1 MSKEE
6 AVDDAKMGTQNNV
19 GAVCS
24 TGVKNTFFAT
34 RDLRQIE
41 VIYREVEKMP
51 HLTYFSFFLN
61 LIKYWAPFKLE
72 KVVESCSDSG
82 L

>member
-6 AVDDAKMGTQNNV
+6 AVDDAKMETQNNV
-19 GAVCS
+19 GGVCNM
-24 TGVKNTFFAT
+24 GVKDTFSAT
-34 RDLRQIE
+34 RDLHQIE
-41 VIYREVEKMP
+41 VIYREVEEMA

-61 LIKYWAPFKLE
+61 LIKCWAPFTLE